1 MLRPAAE
8 SPIIPRAEGRAGE
21 EWAVVVPAKSLDK
34 AKSRMTADL
43 SDPARR
49 DLVRAM
55 LQDVIAA
62 ATATPMVSVVVVV
75 TADEDLSRLA
85 SSAGARVL
93 AEFADADADADPDA
107 DSDTA
112 SGRTAPAGSEKTA
125 PGVSVVPG
133 GDRTYRRAAALGL
146 SWARTRYGRV
156 AVLASDLP
164 GLTKDELS
172 AALAAAAAHVR
183 GYVADADGT
192 GTTLATFTAADASA
206 AELPTFFGTDSA
218 REFAASGA
226 HRMSDV
232 MGWGGLSRDVD
243 SVAHL
248 TDLAYLGQRTRH
260 VVDSWLADGPHAR
273 GAVPL
278 GKLKE

>member
-93 AEFADADADADPDA
+93 AEFADS

-112 SGRTAPAGSEKTA
+112 SGRTAPAGSERTV
-125 PGVSVVPG
+125 PDVSVVPG

-248 TDLAYLGQRTRH
+248 TDLAYLGQRTRR